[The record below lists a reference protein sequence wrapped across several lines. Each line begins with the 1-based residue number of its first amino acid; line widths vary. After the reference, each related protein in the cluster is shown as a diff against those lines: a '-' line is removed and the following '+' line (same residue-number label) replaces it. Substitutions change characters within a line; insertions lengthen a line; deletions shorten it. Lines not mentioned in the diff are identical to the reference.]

1 MPDSTP
7 DSTADATSGLPPQLA
22 EIVADFQALGERDR
36 LQLLLEFSQELPAL
50 PERYHGH
57 PESMEPVPECQ
68 SPVFLAVEVDDD
80 GTSTTQ
86 APDGRTVHVYFQAP
100 PEAPTTRGFAS
111 ILRAG
116 LDGLPANEVLAVPDD
131 VSYRLGLT
139 DAVSPLRLRG
149 MAGMLARI
157 KRRVREET
165 AA

>member
-1 MPDSTP
+1 V
-7 DSTADATSGLPPQLA
+7 ADQTEGLPPQLA
-22 EIVADFQALGERDR
+22 EIVEDFQALAERDR

-50 PERYHGH
+50 PERYDGH
-57 PESMEPVPECQ
+57 PDAMEPVPECQ
-68 SPVFLAVEVDDD
+68 SPVFLAVEVGEVGEGGASGAD
-80 GTSTTQ
+80 
-86 APDGRTVHVYFQAP
+86 RVVHVFFQAP
-100 PEAPTTRGFAS
+100 QEAPTTRGFAS

-116 LDGLPANEVLAVPDD
+116 LDGLPAAEVLAVPDD

-157 KRRVREET
+157 KRRVRAET